1 MMPGVAFD
9 DNVIFEPNGNESQ
22 VHPDTCNS
30 FHDTPRVALVTL
42 HRSANYGSVLQA
54 LATQIVLERMGCEV
68 QVVDYYP
75 YRNTI
80 RSMLGGL
87 KEKTSLLKKNPIA
100 LAVARAIILPSYL
113 KRRRVF
119 DRYIKA
125 NLNLTPETYGDAAE
139 LERAGLKADVFITGS
154 DQVWNSEWNGG
165 IDEPLFLSFAPQGA
179 RRLSFSASFG
189 KGGLEPGERKRTAE
203 LLSAYESISVRED
216 SGVEI
221 IRSLGLDAVQV
232 LDPTLFLDAEEWGAC
247 CASKAPKGDYI
258 LMYNINHN
266 RPLDKFVR
274 ALSVKTGLPIH
285 YISYQLHDGFK
296 KGHMHCCVSV
306 EEFLS
311 LIKNARY
318 VVCDSFHCAAYSV
331 NFNKEFAI
339 VPPKRFGTRLTSF
352 MRVMGLENR
361 IVGEKDILIFDEP
374 IKWDEVNRRL
384 KKERERSF
392 NAIRSMIFRSAIDT
406 EQRQGAKGNE

>member
-1 MMPGVAFD
+1 MMSGVVFD
-9 DNVIFEPNGNESQ
+9 SNVALESDDNESQ
-22 VHPDTCNS
+22 VHLDACNS
-30 FHDTPRVALVTL
+30 LHDALRVALVTL

-80 RSMLGGL
+80 RSMLRGL
-87 KEKTSLLKKNPIA
+87 KEKTPLLKKNPIA
-100 LAVARAIILPSYL
+100 LAMARAILLPSYL

-119 DRYIKA
+119 DKYIKE
-125 NLNLTPETYGDAAE
+125 NLNLTSETYRDATE
-139 LERAGLKADVFITGS
+139 LECAALKADVFITGS

-165 IDEPLFLSFAPQGA
+165 IDEPLFLSFAPRDA

-189 KGGLEPGERKRTAE
+189 KGDLEPGERKRTVE
-203 LLSAYESISVRED
+203 LLSAYESISVREG

-247 CASKAPKGDYI
+247 CASKAPKGNYI

-274 ALSVKTGLPIH
+274 ARFLSRRDCRFIIFPTSYMTGLKRGIC
-285 YISYQLHDGFK
+285 IAAFQWKSSSLLLKMHD
-296 KGHMHCCVSV
+296 MSC
-306 EEFLS
+306 
-311 LIKNARY
+311 
-318 VVCDSFHCAAYSV
+318 
-331 NFNKEFAI
+331 
-339 VPPKRFGTRLTSF
+339 
-352 MRVMGLENR
+352 
-361 IVGEKDILIFDEP
+361 
-374 IKWDEVNRRL
+374 
-384 KKERERSF
+384 
-392 NAIRSMIFRSAIDT
+392 AIRFIVRHIRSTLIRSL
-406 EQRQGAKGNE
+406 QSSRQSVLELALLAS